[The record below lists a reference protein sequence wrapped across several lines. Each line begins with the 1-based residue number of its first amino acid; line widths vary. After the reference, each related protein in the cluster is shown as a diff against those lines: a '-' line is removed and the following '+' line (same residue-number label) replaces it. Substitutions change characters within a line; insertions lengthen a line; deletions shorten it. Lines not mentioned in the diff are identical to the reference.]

1 MSRPHTPVKR
11 SRSQFSARHALGVAV
26 AGVLIAV
33 AGGLATGCGG
43 SSGRSA
49 EAAAAPAA
57 VEVRTFATSQA
68 QVTRA
73 IRVSGSLIA
82 DEEAEVAAE
91 TAGRIVET
99 PVELGTRVA
108 AGAPLV
114 RISAEQAS
122 AQVAEAEANAAQ
134 VSAALNL
141 TPGAPFDPNNT
152 PDVIAAKA
160 EHELA
165 VSEYERFKSLLAE
178 RVVSQSEYDQRATRV
193 ESTKRR
199 YEATRDGMNQRFRQ
213 WQSAT
218 ARVALAKKSLGDTV
232 VRAPFAGMVSDR
244 KVSVGDFVT
253 TGTKVVTVVRVSP
266 LRLSLTV
273 PEQLVSRVAPGQKVD
288 LRVDAYPD
296 RTFSGTVKYVS
307 PALRAEQRA
316 LTVEAIVANESGE
329 LKPGLFA
336 TAEIFQDQTEEA
348 LLLDRNAIQTTSG
361 TSRVFVVRGEKV
373 EEHVVRTGQVVGAQV
388 EIVEGLA
395 AGDSVAVAKSG
406 TLTDGTRITVSG
418 AAPVTPSS
426 K

>member
-1 MSRPHTPVKR
+1 MSRSHTAVNTSLSP
-11 SRSQFSARHALGVAV
+11 SSPRHVISVVFVGLLIVV
-26 AGVLIAV
+26 AGA
-33 AGGLATGCGG
+33 LATGCGAP
-43 SSGRSA
+43 SGRSA
-49 EAAAAPAA
+49 SAATPAAA
-57 VEVRTFATSQA
+57 VEVRTFTTSTA

-141 TPGAPFDPNNT
+141 TPGKPFDPDNT

-213 WQSAT
+213 WQSAI
-218 ARVALAKKSLGDTV
+218 ARVALARKALGDTV

-253 TGTKVVTVVRVSP
+253 TGTRVVTVVRISP
-266 LRLSLTV
+266 LRVSLTV
-273 PEQLVSRVAPGQKVD
+273 PEQLVSRVAAGQKVD

-296 RTFSGTVKYVS
+296 RTFTGTVRYVS

-316 LTVEAIVANESGE
+316 LTVEAIVSNELGE

-336 TAEIFQDQTEEA
+336 SAEIFQAQTDEA

-361 TSRVFVVRGEKV
+361 TARVFVVRGEKV
-373 EEHVVRTGQVVGAQV
+373 EEHVVRTGQVVGEQV

-395 AGDSVAVAKSG
+395 PGDIVAVPRTG
-406 TLTDGTRITVSG
+406 TLTDGTRIAVTG
-418 AAPVTPSS
+418 AAQAAPASR
-426 K
+426 